1 MLHSSFQLLLVYKSE
16 DQCIIFHWV
25 ISSVKMQGSMYI
37 FFTFHKQTKSIV
49 CLELIKILMKSKL
62 IF

>member
-25 ISSVKMQGSMYI
+25 ISSVKMQGFMYI